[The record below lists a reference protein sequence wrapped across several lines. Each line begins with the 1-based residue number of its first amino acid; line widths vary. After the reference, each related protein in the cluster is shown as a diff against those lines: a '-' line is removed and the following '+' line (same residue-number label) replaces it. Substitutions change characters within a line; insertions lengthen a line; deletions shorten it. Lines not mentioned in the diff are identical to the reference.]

1 MNTALNHAQLSAPR
15 QPVASP
21 LPSDT
26 QLRFVPG
33 HSSTRSGYEAFIAAV
48 FQRRYGAV
56 LSHFLPSF
64 LAVERAGQLRAALGV
79 ARADE
84 QGSLFLEQYLVAPAE
99 VLLGKAVGRPVA
111 RDSLIEVGNLASCGG
126 GASQL
131 LFLMLTAYIN
141 RIGAEWAIFTAT
153 PEVRKLLSRLGLLQ
167 YVLGEARGERLG
179 DALADWGSY
188 YDSRPQVVAVNALD
202 AQCRLLR
209 EPRFSAAM
217 LSCATTDW
225 EVAQ

>member
-15 QPVASP
+15 QPVVST

-26 QLRFVPG
+26 QLRFVPD
-33 HSSTRSGYEAFIAAV
+33 HSATRSGYEAFIAAV

-56 LSHFLPSF
+56 LRHFLPS
-64 LAVERAGQLRAALGV
+64 LLTVECSGQLRAALGV
-79 ARADE
+79 ARASE
-84 QGSLFLEQYLVAPAE
+84 QDSLFLEQYLSAPAE
-99 VLLGKAVGRPVA
+99 TLLGSAIARPLA
-111 RDSLIEVGNLASCGG
+111 RSSLIEVGNLASCGG

-131 LFLMLTAYIN
+131 LFLMLTAHIN

-167 YVLGEARGERLG
+167 YVLGEARGECLG
-179 DALADWGSY
+179 EALADWGSY

-209 EPRFSAAM
+209 EPRFSALM

-225 EVAQ
+225 EVAE